1 MTWQQDAIIY
11 VHVYSAMMYKQSRNG
26 GLVALCSLANN
37 VQAFIANACLRE
49 SVKLFVYGDY
59 RNNCVIFL

>member
-26 GLVALCSLANN
+26 G
-37 VQAFIANACLRE
+37 
-49 SVKLFVYGDY
+49 GW
-59 RNNCVIFL
+59 